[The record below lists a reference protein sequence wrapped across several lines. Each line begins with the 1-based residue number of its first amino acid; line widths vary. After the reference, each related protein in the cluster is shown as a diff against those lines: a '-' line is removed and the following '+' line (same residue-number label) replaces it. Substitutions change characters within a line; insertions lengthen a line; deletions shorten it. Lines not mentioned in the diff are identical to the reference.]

1 MTLSLTKVN
10 TKPVVATSNPEIYEN
25 HTYHMS
31 KAVSYTYNYAVID
44 DYILANWQTM
54 TQKAMAKDL
63 NELFT
68 RVQYRYNLLKA
79 LGIIGTKNVERTKE
93 YRVKK
98 EYLQLNDTA
107 MSKYKELMA
116 INPQALA
123 G

>member
-1 MTLSLTKVN
+1 MTKVN
-10 TKPVVATSNPEIYEN
+10 TKPVVATQNPALYAN

-31 KAVSYTYNYAVID
+31 RATPFTYNYAVVD
-44 DYILANWQTM
+44 DYILANYQTM
-54 TQKAMAKDL
+54 TQKAMSKDL

>member
-1 MTLSLTKVN
+1 MTKVN
-10 TKPVVATSNPEIYEN
+10 TKPVVATSNPEIYKN

-44 DYILANWQTM
+44 DYILANAATM

-98 EYLQLNDTA
+98 EYLQSWNKTNEL
-107 MSKYKELMA
+107 YKELMA
-116 INPQALA
+116 LDDSALA